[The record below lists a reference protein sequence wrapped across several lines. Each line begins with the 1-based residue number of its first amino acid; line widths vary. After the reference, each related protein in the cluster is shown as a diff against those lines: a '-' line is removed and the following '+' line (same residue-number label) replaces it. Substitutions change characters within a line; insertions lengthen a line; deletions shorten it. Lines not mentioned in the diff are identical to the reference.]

1 MADATRRLP
10 LFPLNTV
17 LFPGGPLPLRIF
29 EPRYL
34 QMVRDCSANGT
45 EFGVCLIVEG
55 NEEGVPA
62 TTVQVG
68 TTARIVDF
76 YTLEDGLLGITATG
90 VSRFEIDNIT
100 VQHDGLLIGHVHNL
114 PDDQQ
119 AEVGDEFLLLSQ
131 IAERLLEQVDTLYPK
146 VAKQQFHDASWLS
159 NRLAELL
166 PFELMEKQALME
178 LSDPQQRL
186 QKIAELM
193 PRFQRD

>member
-1 MADATRRLP
+1 MTEATRRLP

-55 NEEGVPA
+55 NEDGVPA
-62 TTVQVG
+62 TTVQIG

-76 YTLEDGLLGITATG
+76 YTLEDGLLGITAAG

-100 VQHDGLLIGHVHNL
+100 VQHDGLLIGHVHDL
-114 PDDQQ
+114 PGDEQ

-131 IAERLLEQVDTLYPK
+131 IAERLLEQVDTLYPN
-146 VAKQQFHDASWLS
+146 VVKQQFHDASWLS

-178 LSDPQQRL
+178 LSDPEQRL

-193 PRFQRD
+193 PRFQKD